1 VAKERTW
8 PDGRVIG
15 VDLRTI
21 KPLEGVETFVGD
33 ITEDATMKELLRRFQ
48 GKADVV
54 LSDMAPNIA
63 GHYSMDHARSIEL
76 CMYAIDV
83 CDRVLK
89 KEGKLVMKVFM
100 GDMFPSLE
108 KELNRRFQS
117 VKVHSPD
124 ASRPTSSEVYVICK
138 GYYAKTRVKI
148 KDVKPA
154 EEKPEFTAKGGVF

>member
-1 VAKERTW
+1 
-8 PDGRVIG
+8 
-15 VDLRTI
+15 
-21 KPLEGVETFVGD
+21 
-33 ITEDATMKELLRRFQ
+33 
-48 GKADVV
+48 
-54 LSDMAPNIA
+54 
-63 GHYSMDHARSIEL
+63 
-76 CMYAIDV
+76 MYAIDV

-108 KELNRRFQS
+108 KELNKRFQS

-148 KDVKPA
+148 KDVKPV